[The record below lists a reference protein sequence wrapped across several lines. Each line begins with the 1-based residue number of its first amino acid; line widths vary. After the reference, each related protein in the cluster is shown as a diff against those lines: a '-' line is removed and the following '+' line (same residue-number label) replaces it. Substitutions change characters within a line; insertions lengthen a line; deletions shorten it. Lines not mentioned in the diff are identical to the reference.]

1 MSQYI
6 VSLLWTRVNSRL
18 LEFLGITQF
27 HIRDQPQVN
36 PIFIQLCNFN
46 YLFLISYLF
55 LFIIS
60 YLFLISH
67 LKILVAQL
75 LSHVQLFGI
84 SWTVACQT
92 SLSST
97 VSLSG
102 IKLLA
107 YMTDF
112 WNAFQTYFNN
122 QTLFYFI
129 IKFPCMLEKDINS
142 IIARI
147 SYYID
152 IIF

>member
-6 VSLLWTRVNSRL
+6 LSLLWTRVGSRL

-36 PIFIQLCNFN
+36 PIFIQICNF
-46 YLFLISYLF
+46 
-55 LFIIS
+55 S
-60 YLFLISH
+60 YLFLISF
-67 LKILVAQL
+67 KNTVAQL
-75 LSHVQLFGI
+75 LSHVQLFGT

-112 WNAFQTYFNN
+112 WNAFQTYFKN

-152 IIF
+152 IVF